1 MLPKE
6 KEGTGARFLK
16 SLEIFRARNQILEL
30 FIWIVPA
37 FNKGT
42 NSRLGV
48 TKKIVNCFFTLEALK
63 SSYEFV

>member
-30 FIWIVPA
+30 FI
-37 FNKGT
+37 
-42 NSRLGV
+42 
-48 TKKIVNCFFTLEALK
+48 
-63 SSYEFV
+63 